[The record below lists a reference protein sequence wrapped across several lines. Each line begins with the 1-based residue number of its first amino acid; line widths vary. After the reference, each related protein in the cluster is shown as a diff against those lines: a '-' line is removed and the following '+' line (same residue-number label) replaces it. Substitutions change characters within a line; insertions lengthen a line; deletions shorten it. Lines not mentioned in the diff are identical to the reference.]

1 MEFCLK
7 EFKTLEPNFLT
18 TSVRAITD
26 PKLFWSFHMLF
37 AEVIV
42 TFCLLCLFLY
52 RSFECE
58 MKIKVW
64 YLYLKMH
71 LYFI

>member
-1 MEFCLK
+1 MEFYLK
-7 EFKTLEPNFLT
+7 ETKILEPNSHYIYKGCCIHKTVL
-18 TSVRAITD
+18 
-26 PKLFWSFHMLF
+26 KCHMLF
-37 AEVIV
+37 AKVIV
-42 TFCLLCLFLY
+42 IFFCLPCLFLY

-64 YLYLKMH
+64 YIYLKIY